1 MSKAKYGSRLKMDHV
16 AIKKSIFK
24 SQHCQRNWDLT
35 QEMPE
40 DDLDTLMIAAT
51 QCPSKQNIAFYKLHF
66 VTNRDLIE
74 RIHGHTKGF
83 VMKHGETRDKTEYTT
98 NAQVLANLL
107 IVFEEYL
114 DLSKAQDAG
123 RNEQVIDLTNGTAK
137 ASDLKLIEKDRMMAI
152 GVAAGYL
159 NLTASLM
166 GYATGCCTCFMP
178 NEVQKEMG
186 IKGRPLLLMGIGV
199 ADKTR
204 NRRMHQIQDFM
215 FPTKPKQP
223 IPVEW
228 IN

>member
-74 RIHGHTKGF
+74 RIHEHTKGF

>member
-1 MSKAKYGSRLKMDHV
+1 MNNV

-24 SQHCQRNWDLT
+24 SQHCQRNWDLGK
-35 QEMPE
+35 EMPE

-107 IVFEEYL
+107 IVFEEHL
-114 DLSKAQDAG
+114 DLSNAYDAG
-123 RNEQVIDLTNGTAK
+123 RNEQVIDLMSGNAK
-137 ASDLKLIEKDRMMAI
+137 ESDLKLIEKDRMMAI

-166 GYATGCCTCFMP
+166 GYSTGCCTCFLP
-178 NEVQKEMG
+178 NEVQKEMS
-186 IKGRPLLLMGIGV
+186 IKGRPLLLMGIGWSD
-199 ADKTR
+199 ATR
-204 NRRMHQIQDFM
+204 NRRIHQVQDFM
-215 FPTKPKQP
+215 FPTRSKQH

-228 IN
+228 IH

>member
-1 MSKAKYGSRLKMDHV
+1 MSFEEEKKAITTIRK
-16 AIKKSIFK
+16 
-24 SQHCQRNWDLT
+24 CQRNWDLGK
-35 QEMPE
+35 EMPE

-107 IVFEEYL
+107 IVFEEHL
-114 DLSKAQDAG
+114 DLSNAYDAG
-123 RNEQVIDLTNGTAK
+123 RNEQVIDLMSGNAK
-137 ASDLKLIEKDRMMAI
+137 ESDLKLIEKDRMMAI

-166 GYATGCCTCFMP
+166 GYSTGCCTCFLP

-186 IKGRPLLLMGIGV
+186 IKGRPLLLMGIGWSD
-199 ADKTR
+199 ATR
-204 NRRMHQIQDFM
+204 NRRIHQVQDFM
-215 FPTKPKQP
+215 FPTRQKQP

-228 IN
+228 VN

>member
-1 MSKAKYGSRLKMDHV
+1 MNNV

-24 SQHCQRNWDLT
+24 SQHCQRNWDLGK
-35 QEMPE
+35 EMPE

-107 IVFEEYL
+107 IVFEEHL
-114 DLSKAQDAG
+114 DLSNAYDAG
-123 RNEQVIDLTNGTAK
+123 RNEQVIDLMSGNSK
-137 ASDLKLIEKDRMMAI
+137 ESYMKLIEKDRMMAI

-166 GYATGCCTCFMP
+166 GYSTGCCTCFMP

-186 IKGRPLLLMGIGV
+186 IKGRPLLLMGIGWSD
-199 ADKTR
+199 ATR
-204 NRRMHQIQDFM
+204 NRRIHQVQDFM
-215 FPTKPKQP
+215 FPTRPKQP

-228 IN
+228 VN

>member
-1 MSKAKYGSRLKMDHV
+1 MDHV

-166 GYATGCCTCFMP
+166 GYATGCCTCFIP
-178 NEVQKEMG
+178 NKVQKEMG

>member
-1 MSKAKYGSRLKMDHV
+1 MDHV

-66 VTNRDLIE
+66 VTNRDLNE

-178 NEVQKEMG
+178 NEVQKEMN
-186 IKGRPLLLMGIGV
+186 IKGRPLLLMGIGI

-204 NRRMHQIQDFM
+204 NRRIHQIQDFI

>member
-178 NEVQKEMG
+178 NEVQKEMN
-186 IKGRPLLLMGIGV
+186 IKGRPLLLMGIGI

-204 NRRMHQIQDFM
+204 NRRIHQIQDFI

>member
-1 MSKAKYGSRLKMDHV
+1 M
-16 AIKKSIFK
+16 IKKSIFK

-137 ASDLKLIEKDRMMAI
+137 ANDLKLIEKDRMMAI

-178 NEVQKEMG
+178 NEVQKEMN
-186 IKGRPLLLMGIGV
+186 IKGRPLLLMGIGI

-204 NRRMHQIQDFM
+204 NRRIHQIQDFM

>member
-1 MSKAKYGSRLKMDHV
+1 MDHV

-24 SQHCQRNWDLT
+24 SQHCQRNWDLSKSI
-35 QEMPE
+35 PD

-74 RIHGHTKGF
+74 RIHSHTKGF
-83 VMKHGETRDKTEYTT
+83 VVKHGATRDKTEYTT

-107 IVFEEYL
+107 IVFEEHL
-114 DLSKAQDAG
+114 DLSKAEDSA
-123 RNEQVIDLTNGTAK
+123 RNEQVIDL
-137 ASDLKLIEKDRMMAI
+137 ASGVATQQDMKLIEKDRLMAI

-159 NLTASLM
+159 NLTATML
-166 GYATGCCTCFMP
+166 GYTTGCCTCFLP
-178 NEVQKEMG
+178 DQVQKEMG
-186 IKGRPLLLMGIGV
+186 LQARPLLLMGIGFN
-199 ADKTR
+199 DEEK
-204 NRRMHQIQDFM
+204 NRRIHHIEDFM

-223 IPVEW
+223 IPVAW

>member
-1 MSKAKYGSRLKMDHV
+1 
-16 AIKKSIFK
+16 
-24 SQHCQRNWDLT
+24 
-35 QEMPE
+35 
-40 DDLDTLMIAAT
+40 
-51 QCPSKQNIAFYKLHF
+51 
-66 VTNRDLIE
+66 
-74 RIHGHTKGF
+74 
-83 VMKHGETRDKTEYTT
+83 MKHGETRDKTEYTT

-178 NEVQKEMG
+178 NEVQKEMN
-186 IKGRPLLLMGIGV
+186 IKGRPLLLMGIGI

-204 NRRMHQIQDFM
+204 NRRIHQIQDFM

>member
-1 MSKAKYGSRLKMDHV
+1 MDHV

-137 ASDLKLIEKDRMMAI
+137 ASVLKLIEKDRMMAI

-178 NEVQKEMG
+178 NEVQKEMN
-186 IKGRPLLLMGIGV
+186 IKGRPLLLMGIGI

-204 NRRMHQIQDFM
+204 NRRIHQIQDFM

>member
-1 MSKAKYGSRLKMDHV
+1 MDNV

-24 SQHCQRNWDLT
+24 SQHCQRNWDL
-35 QEMPE
+35 EKVMPQ

-74 RIHGHTKGF
+74 RIHAHTKGF
-83 VMKHGETRDKTEYTT
+83 VVKHGETRDKTEYTT

-107 IVFEEYL
+107 IVFEEHL
-114 DLSKAQDAG
+114 DLSKATDAG
-123 RNEQVIDLTNGTAK
+123 RNEQVIDLSSGNAK
-137 ASDLKLIEKDRMMAI
+137 PSDLKLIEKDRMMAI

-159 NLTASLM
+159 NLTASMM
-166 GYATGCCTCFMP
+166 GYATGCCTCFLP
-178 NEVQKEMG
+178 DEVQKEMG
-186 IKGRPLLLMGIGV
+186 IKNRPLLLMGIGFPD
-199 ADKTR
+199 ATR
-204 NRRMHQIQDFM
+204 NRRIHQVEDFM

>member
-1 MSKAKYGSRLKMDHV
+1 MDNV

-24 SQHCQRNWDLT
+24 SQHCQRNWDLEQT
-35 QEMPE
+35 IPE

-74 RIHGHTKGF
+74 RIHSHTKGF
-83 VMKHGETRDKTEYTT
+83 VVKHGETRDKTEYTT
-98 NAQVLANLL
+98 NSQVLANLL

-114 DLSKAQDAG
+114 DLSKAEDAA
-123 RNEQVIDLTNGTAK
+123 RNEQVIDLAKGLATNQDK
-137 ASDLKLIEKDRMMAI
+137 QLIEKDRFMAI

-166 GYATGCCTCFMP
+166 GYATGCCTCFLTP
-178 NEVQKEMG
+178 EVQKEMNL
-186 IKGRPLLLMGIGV
+186 KGRPLLLMGIGV
-199 ADKTR
+199 TDATR
-204 NRRMHQIQDFM
+204 NRRVHQVEDFM

-223 IPVEW
+223 IPVQW

>member
-1 MSKAKYGSRLKMDHV
+1 MDHV

-83 VMKHGETRDKTEYTT
+83 VMEHGETRDKTEYTT

-178 NEVQKEMG
+178 NEVQKEMN
-186 IKGRPLLLMGIGV
+186 IKGRPLLLMGIGI
-199 ADKTR
+199 ADKGR
-204 NRRMHQIQDFM
+204 NRRMHQIEDFM

>member
-1 MSKAKYGSRLKMDHV
+1 MDHV

-178 NEVQKEMG
+178 NEVQKEMN
-186 IKGRPLLLMGIGV
+186 IKGRPLLLMGIGI

-204 NRRMHQIQDFM
+204 NRRIHQIQDFM

>member
-1 MSKAKYGSRLKMDHV
+1 MDNV

-24 SQHCQRNWDLT
+24 SQHCQRNWDLGK
-35 QEMPE
+35 EMPE

-66 VTNRDLIE
+66 VINRDLIE

-83 VMKHGETRDKTEYTT
+83 VMKHGETRDQTEYTT

-107 IVFEEYL
+107 IVFEEHL
-114 DLSKAQDAG
+114 DLSNAYDAA
-123 RNEQVIDLTNGTAK
+123 RNEQVIDFASGNAK
-137 ASDLKLIEKDRMMAI
+137 ESDLKLIEKDRMMAI

-166 GYATGCCTCFMP
+166 GYSTGCCTCFAP

-186 IKGRPLLLMGIGV
+186 IKGRPLLLMGIGWSD
-199 ADKTR
+199 ATR
-204 NRRMHQIQDFM
+204 NRRIHQVQDFM
-215 FPTKPKQP
+215 FPTRPKQP

-228 IN
+228 VN

>member
-1 MSKAKYGSRLKMDHV
+1 MNNV

-24 SQHCQRNWDLT
+24 SQHCQRNWDLGK
-35 QEMPE
+35 EMPE

-107 IVFEEYL
+107 IVFEEHL
-114 DLSKAQDAG
+114 DLSNAYDAG
-123 RNEQVIDLTNGTAK
+123 RNEQVIDLMSGNAK
-137 ASDLKLIEKDRMMAI
+137 ESDLKLIEKDRMMAI

-166 GYATGCCTCFMP
+166 GYSTGCCTCFLP

-186 IKGRPLLLMGIGV
+186 IKGRPLLLMGIGWSD
-199 ADKTR
+199 ATR
-204 NRRMHQIQDFM
+204 NRRIHQVQDFM
-215 FPTKPKQP
+215 FPTRQKQP

-228 IN
+228 VN

>member
-1 MSKAKYGSRLKMDHV
+1 MDHV

-178 NEVQKEMG
+178 NEVQKEMN

>member
-1 MSKAKYGSRLKMDHV
+1 MDHV

-83 VMKHGETRDKTEYTT
+83 VIKHGETRDKTEYTT

-178 NEVQKEMG
+178 NEVQKEMN
-186 IKGRPLLLMGIGV
+186 IKGRPLLLMGIGI
-199 ADKTR
+199 ADKGR
-204 NRRMHQIQDFM
+204 NRRMHQIEDFM
-215 FPTKPKQP
+215 FPTKSKQP

>member
-1 MSKAKYGSRLKMDHV
+1 MDHI

-24 SQHCQRNWDLT
+24 SQHCQRNWDLS

-114 DLSKAQDAG
+114 DLSKAYDAG
-123 RNEQVIDLTNGTAK
+123 RNEQVIDLTNGKAK
-137 ASDLKLIEKDRMMAI
+137 DSDIRLIEKDRMMAI

-186 IKGRPLLLMGIGV
+186 IRGRPLLLMGIGI
-199 ADKTR
+199 ADKAR
-204 NRRMHQIQDFM
+204 NRRMHQIEDFM

-228 IN
+228 VN

>member
-178 NEVQKEMG
+178 NEVQKEMN
-186 IKGRPLLLMGIGV
+186 IKGRPLLLMGIGI

-204 NRRMHQIQDFM
+204 NRRIHQIQDFM

>member
-1 MSKAKYGSRLKMDHV
+1 MNHV
-16 AIKKSIFK
+16 AIKKSIFR
-24 SQHCQRNWDLT
+24 SQHCQRNWDLS

-40 DDLDTLMIAAT
+40 EDLDTLMIAAT

-74 RIHGHTKGF
+74 KIHGHTKGF
-83 VMKHGETRDKTEYTT
+83 VMKHGATRDKTEYTT

-107 IVFEEYL
+107 IVFEAYL
-114 DLSKAQDAG
+114 DLSKASDAV
-123 RNEQVIDLTNGTAK
+123 RNEQVIDLTSGTAK
-137 ASDLKLIEKDRMMAI
+137 SDDLKIIERDRMLAV

-166 GYATGCCTCFMP
+166 GYSTGCCTCFIHD
-178 NEVQKEMG
+178 NVQKEMN
-186 IKGRPLLLMGIGV
+186 IKGRPLLLMGIGI

-204 NRRMHQIQDFM
+204 NRRIHHIEDFM

>member
-1 MSKAKYGSRLKMDHV
+1 MGDIPMNHV
-16 AIKKSIFK
+16 AIKKSIFR
-24 SQHCQRNWDLT
+24 SQHCQRNWDLS

-40 DDLDTLMIAAT
+40 EDLDTLMIAAT

-74 RIHGHTKGF
+74 KIHGHTKGF
-83 VMKHGETRDKTEYTT
+83 VMKHGATRDKTEYTT

-107 IVFEEYL
+107 IVFEAYL
-114 DLSKAQDAG
+114 DLSKASDAV
-123 RNEQVIDLTNGTAK
+123 RNEQVIDLTSGTAK
-137 ASDLKLIEKDRMMAI
+137 SDDLKIIERDRMLAV

-166 GYATGCCTCFMP
+166 GYSTGCCTCFIHD
-178 NEVQKEMG
+178 NVQKEMN
-186 IKGRPLLLMGIGV
+186 IKGRPLLLMGIGI

-204 NRRMHQIQDFM
+204 NRRIHQIEDFM

>member
-1 MSKAKYGSRLKMDHV
+1 MNNV

-24 SQHCQRNWDLT
+24 SQHCQRNWDLGK
-35 QEMPE
+35 EMPE

-107 IVFEEYL
+107 IVFEEHL
-114 DLSKAQDAG
+114 DLSNAYDAG
-123 RNEQVIDLTNGTAK
+123 RNEQVIDLMSGNAK
-137 ASDLKLIEKDRMMAI
+137 ESDLKLIEKDRMMAI

-166 GYATGCCTCFMP
+166 GYSTGCCTCFLP

-186 IKGRPLLLMGIGV
+186 IKGRPLLLMGIGWSD
-199 ADKTR
+199 ATR
-204 NRRMHQIQDFM
+204 NRRIHQVQDFM

-228 IN
+228 VN

>member
-1 MSKAKYGSRLKMDHV
+1 MDNV

-24 SQHCQRNWDLT
+24 SQHCQRNWDLEKVIS
-35 QEMPE
+35 Q

-74 RIHGHTKGF
+74 RIHSHTKGF
-83 VMKHGETRDKTEYTT
+83 VVKHGNTRDQTEYTT

-107 IVFEEYL
+107 IVFEEHL
-114 DLSKAQDAG
+114 DLSKAEDAG
-123 RNEQVIDLTNGTAK
+123 RNEQVIDMVSGNAK
-137 ASDLKLIEKDRMMAI
+137 PSDIKLIEKDRMMAI

-159 NLTASLM
+159 NLTASMM
-166 GYATGCCTCFMP
+166 GYATGCCTCFLTD
-178 NEVQKEMG
+178 EVQKEMG
-186 IKGRPLLLMGIGV
+186 IKNRPLLLMGIGHPD
-199 ADKTR
+199 ATR
-204 NRRMHQIQDFM
+204 NRRIHHIEDFM

>member
-1 MSKAKYGSRLKMDHV
+1 MDHV

-178 NEVQKEMG
+178 NEVQKEMN
-186 IKGRPLLLMGIGV
+186 IKGRPLLLMGIGI

-204 NRRMHQIQDFM
+204 NRRIHQIQDFI

>member
-83 VMKHGETRDKTEYTT
+83 VMKQGETRDKTEYTT